1 MRAAIII
8 GAALVV
14 GGILGWFGPD
24 LAKLDLSLPAPS
36 TGVGARF
43 PDLPLTGG
51 RYGSLAET
59 RGKVVFI
66 NVWAE
71 WCGPCIAE
79 LPSIQ
84 QLHDRVRD
92 TGEVAFVLIGW
103 HSNYGKA
110 TATLSRL
117 GVRLDHYGLARR
129 LSEDEQEVV
138 VGSGSIPRTYVLD
151 RDGVIRH
158 MRVGSYDWT
167 EAESLVRDLARQ

>member
-1 MRAAIII
+1 MRAAIAI
-8 GAALVV
+8 GAALLA
-14 GGILGWFGPD
+14 GGLLGWFGPD
-24 LAKLDLSLPAPS
+24 LARLDLALPAPS
-36 TGVGARF
+36 QGVGARF
-43 PDLPLTGG
+43 PDLPLAGG
-51 RYGSLAET
+51 RLGSLAET

-84 QLHDRVRD
+84 KLHDRVRD
-92 TGEVAFVLIGW
+92 TGQVTFVLIGW
-103 HSNYGKA
+103 QSNHAKA

-117 GVRLDHYGLARR
+117 GVRLDHYGLART
-129 LSEDEQEVV
+129 LTADERDVV
-138 VGSGSIPRTYVLD
+138 VGRGSIPRTYVLD

-167 EAESLVRDLARQ
+167 EAEGLLRDLARQ